1 MIEICNDK
9 TKLTPLE
16 YILNNNDVKID
27 IEFNYDLYLINDKLK
42 KTFDDKIDTIIYY
55 LSYYGIDYY
64 NYYNDYYN
72 DMGICYMHFDDN
84 LSFGHMRTLNIAK
97 DDLEI
102 LDKDQMINLL
112 NSILDI
118 AKNSDFIKLEIKHY
132 DELYDLGYNPYQE

>member
-16 YILNNNDVKID
+16 YILDNDV
-27 IEFNYDLYLINDKLK
+27 EINIKFK
-42 KTFDDKIDTIIYY
+42 ESINININIKETFDNQLDTIINY
-55 LSYYGIDYY
+55 LNYYGIAYDIGLSIIDTDYI
-64 NYYNDYYN
+64 N
-72 DMGICYMHFDDN
+72 DMLLGI
-84 LSFGHMRTLNIAK
+84 SFTTHTLNITK

>member
-16 YILNNNDVKID
+16 YILNNDV
-27 IEFNYDLYLINDKLK
+27 EINIKFK
-42 KTFDDKIDTIIYY
+42 ESINININRKETFDNQLDTIINY
-55 LSYYGIDYY
+55 LNYYGIAYDIGLSIIDTDYI
-64 NYYNDYYN
+64 N
-72 DMGICYMHFDDN
+72 DMLLG
-84 LSFGHMRTLNIAK
+84 LSFTTHTLNITK

-118 AKNSDFIKLEIKHY
+118 VKNNDVMQLEINT
-132 DELYDLGYNPYQE
+132 YDLGYNPYQE

>member
-16 YILNNNDVKID
+16 YILDNDV
-27 IEFNYDLYLINDKLK
+27 EINIKFK
-42 KTFDDKIDTIIYY
+42 ESINININRKETFDNQLDTIINY
-55 LSYYGIDYY
+55 LNYYGIAYDIGLSIIDTDYI
-64 NYYNDYYN
+64 N
-72 DMGICYMHFDDN
+72 DMLLG
-84 LSFGHMRTLNIAK
+84 LSFTTHTLNITK

-118 AKNSDFIKLEIKHY
+118 VKNSDVMQLEINT
-132 DELYDLGYNPYQE
+132 YDLGYNPYQE